1 MHDLERQML
10 QWLVNSDEKAEGR
23 TVFEDVDQYELTLGQ
38 NGALT
43 IPAILLE
50 KLGWLPGHRLLLEQT
65 DDGVLVT
72 EIEAPGGAN
81 ADL

>member
-23 TVFEDVDQYELTLGQ
+23 TTYEEADHYPVTLGPD
-38 NGALT
+38 GTLV
-43 IPAILLE
+43 IPAMLME
-50 KLGWLPGHRLLLEQT
+50 KLGWQPGHRLLLEQT

-72 EIEAPGGAN
+72 EIEAPGDEA
-81 ADL
+81 